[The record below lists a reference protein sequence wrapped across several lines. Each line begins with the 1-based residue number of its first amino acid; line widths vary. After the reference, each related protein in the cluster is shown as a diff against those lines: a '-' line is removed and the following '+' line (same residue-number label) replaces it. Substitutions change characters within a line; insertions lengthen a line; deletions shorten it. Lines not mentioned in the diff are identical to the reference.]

1 MEVLERKENLEGDP
15 KVVRVPQLRLEVQT
29 LVQQC
34 SWTDFDWEQLIV
46 LDITVDEFEPFGV
59 AVQ

>member
-15 KVVRVPQLRLEVQT
+15 KVVRVPQLRLAVQT

>member
-15 KVVRVPQLRLEVQT
+15 KVVRVPQLRLAVQT

-46 LDITVDEFEPFGV
+46 LDITVDEFEPSGV